1 MRFLYW
7 IDRHTGIYLV
17 VSALL
22 VLLTMLLVSVQ
33 IDRNHDDAREVSLA
47 QSLETYSAALESGT
61 VNGRAMGA
69 TILFGLENHEAKQ
82 LMQGKLQPN
91 APEIRSA
98 LQTLRTLCFSDIAF
112 LVNPQGKIA
121 AYDRDNTHKTEP
133 DIASQP
139 YIKLALQGTPNV
151 YPVAGKFAGDRHIFL
166 AAPVYAE
173 ADSKSE
179 IIGVVVVNIDAI
191 KLTGLL
197 NSWSDG
203 IAMLVSPQGLVFA
216 SSADKWLFHLTGAAK
231 EAQPDNLL
239 QSKQFGNVFDREP
252 PQYLPFTLNESEI
265 KVDGVRHVVR
275 KRALEWDDPSGDWEL
290 VLLDRRDA
298 SWTHWSSLGLSAL
311 FGLTTALILFWL
323 FGLAR
328 RTVSQQN
335 NYRELSIA
343 AATFESQEG
352 IMITD
357 AHNTII
363 KVNRSFT
370 DITGYSSE
378 EAVGK
383 TPAMLASKR
392 HDQEFYRRMW
402 LAIEHDKI
410 WRGEVWNTRKNG
422 ETYPEQL
429 TITPIF
435 GVDGKV
441 VNYVGIFSDI
451 TLRKIHEESIH
462 NLAFYDPLTKL
473 PNRRLL
479 NERLGNKIT
488 ASKRDGRYGALMFLD
503 LDFFKQLND
512 THGHAMGDLLLSEVA
527 ARITHCVREADTVAR
542 FGGDEFVVMLGE
554 LDTDKNKST
563 EQALIVAEK
572 IRAVLSE
579 PYELTLV
586 HEEDDSKLT
595 VQHRCSSSIGVMLF
609 VGNAA
614 SADEIIKLAD
624 EAMYQAKKSGR
635 NSIQLY
641 NPAD

>member
-7 IDRHTGIYLV
+7 IDRHTGIYRAF
-17 VSALL
+17 SALL
-22 VLLTMLLVSVQ
+22 VLLVMLLVSIQ
-33 IDRNHDDAREVSLA
+33 ISRNLDDAREVSLA
-47 QSLETYSAALESGT
+47 QSLETYSSALESGT

-91 APEIRSA
+91 APQLISA
-98 LQTLRTLCFSDIAF
+98 LQTLRTLCFSDIVF
-112 LVNPQGKIA
+112 LVNPRGEIA
-121 AYDRDNTHKTEP
+121 AYDRDNTHKTDL
-133 DIASQP
+133 DIASLP
-139 YIKLALQGTPNV
+139 YINLAMQGVPNV
-151 YPVAGKFAGDRHIFL
+151 YPVAGKLAGDRHIFL
-166 AAPVYAE
+166 AAPVYAG
-173 ADSKSE
+173 ADRKSAV
-179 IIGVVVVNIDAI
+179 IGVVVVNIDAI

-203 IAMLVSPQGLVFA
+203 LAMLVSPQGLVFA
-216 SSADKWLFHLTGAAK
+216 SSADRWLFHLTAAAK
-231 EAQPDNLL
+231 ETHQDDLL
-239 QSKQFGNVFDREP
+239 HSKQFGNVFSQEP
-252 PQYLPFTLNESEI
+252 PQYLPFTLNESEVN
-265 KVDGVRHVVR
+265 VDGVRHVVR
-275 KRALEWDDPSGDWEL
+275 KRSLDWDDPSGDWEL
-290 VLLDRRDA
+290 VLLDRRA
-298 SWTHWSSLGLSAL
+298 ATWTHRNSLGLSAL

-343 AATFESQEG
+343 AVTFESQEG

-370 DITGYSSE
+370 DITGYTSA

-402 LAIEHDKI
+402 QAIEHDKI

-429 TITPIF
+429 TITPIS

-503 LDFFKQLND
+503 LDFFKHLND
-512 THGHAMGDLLLSEVA
+512 THGHAMGDLLLIEVA

-554 LDTDKNKST
+554 LDTDKTKSA
-563 EQALIVAEK
+563 EQARIVAEK
-572 IRAVLSE
+572 IRTVLSE
-579 PYELTLV
+579 PYDLTLV
-586 HEEDDSKLT
+586 RENESKLT
-595 VQHRCSSSIGVMLF
+595 VQHRCSSSIGVVLF

-614 SADEIIKLAD
+614 SAEEIIKLAD

-641 NPAD
+641 NPED